1 MLTMSPI
8 DPETVGQLVQET
20 ARVWRNKLDQR
31 LRPLGLSQ
39 ARWRTLAHLAR
50 GHLTQCDLAQRLS
63 IEEPTLAR
71 LLGKLE
77 QDCWI
82 KRQSAPHDRRC
93 KTVHLQPKS
102 SALLEEIQK
111 TARDLRHELMERIS
125 PQDLQVC
132 LRVLTEIR
140 NRASEIDIP
149 KEANGSNGIKQN
161 GTPGT

>member
-1 MLTMSPI
+1 MSEI
-8 DPETVGQLVQET
+8 DPETIGQLVQET
-20 ARVWRNKLDQR
+20 ARVWRHKLDQR

-39 ARWRTLAHLAR
+39 AKWRTLAHLSR

-77 QDCWI
+77 EDRWI
-82 KRQSAPHDRRC
+82 KRQSASHDRRC

-111 TARDLRHELMERIS
+111 TARDLRHELLEKIPPR
-125 PQDLQVC
+125 DLQIC

-140 NRASEIDIP
+140 NRA
-149 KEANGSNGIKQN
+149 AAVTAATQLNGIRGKSRN
-161 GTPGT
+161 GKRKR

>member
-1 MLTMSPI
+1 MSAI

-77 QDCWI
+77 QDRWI

-111 TARDLRHELMERIS
+111 TARDLRHELVEKIS
-125 PQDLQVC
+125 PQDLQIC
-132 LRVLTEIR
+132 LQVLTEIR
-140 NRASEIDIP
+140 NRASELDAP
-149 KEANGSNGIKQN
+149 REANGSSGNKKNGKR
-161 GTPGT
+161 TT

>member
-1 MLTMSPI
+1 MSAI
-8 DPETVGQLVQET
+8 DPETIGQLVQET
-20 ARVWRNKLDQR
+20 ARVWRHKLDQR
-31 LRPLGLSQ
+31 LHPLGLSQ
-39 ARWRTLAHLAR
+39 AKWRTLAHLSH

-77 QDCWI
+77 EGRWI
-82 KRQSAPHDRRC
+82 KRENAVHDRRC

-111 TARDLRHELMERIS
+111 TARDLRHELIETVS
-125 PQDLQVC
+125 PRDLQIC

-140 NRASEIDIP
+140 NRAAGVSN
-149 KEANGSNGIKQN
+149 ATGSNGVHRKNRN
-161 GTPGT
+161 GKHYK